1 MRKLDTNPIV
11 KKSTLQNGLETLP
24 KFQIDRKIGLLGHV
38 EVNAEAPAKRQVEP
52 SFDKPPEPRDNSNEL
67 TILVND
73 LQTLQTLRKLQT
85 TRH

>member
-38 EVNAEAPAKRQVEP
+38 EVNAEALAKRQVEP
-52 SFDKPPEPRDNSNEL
+52 SFDKPPEPQDNSNEL